1 MIKKIWYDKTWTEAD
16 ILCINVTP
24 PNRYNALAPAIVTV
38 GDRTV
43 ALNIIARCSITQTP
57 TGQWS
62 IDNVA
67 D

>member
-1 MIKKIWYDKTWTEAD
+1 MIVSYFSSKLFY
-16 ILCINVTP
+16 L
-24 PNRYNALAPAIVTV
+24 YTV

-62 IDNVA
+62 IDKTDFTHAILKYDFNFMSWNVM
-67 D
+67 